1 MYRVM
6 RTLKVQRESLISAS
20 NVLYLNEEKIVL
32 NYNNYYFAFNF
43 LSVDEKR
50 EIFIFEDEFIKLL

>member
-6 RTLKVQRESLISAS
+6 RTLKRESLISAS